1 MSKAFTVGGGI
12 FLSGLSALFYYK
24 NQNNDYPNINSSNT
38 SGNDSILKN
47 LVFERNLTENT
58 GLVVS
63 DNSNNFGVISGGSS
77 GKGNNSIIPD
87 GKEALRFGF
96 PGPIN
101 DVGIRQSYAYS
112 FNRMLRNPNWANIN
126 IDKVAEHIT
135 KQSLEGEANRE
146 KSKFK
151 EDDSIPKKFRSLL
164 SDYFRS
170 GFDRGHLAPAG
181 NNKSSQ
187 IAMDETFYLTNISPQ
202 VGDGFNRHYWSYLE
216 IFVRNLT
223 KSFDDVYCITGPLYL
238 PSQDPDTKKWYVK
251 YQVIGN
257 PPNVAV
263 PTHFYKIV
271 LTKNSNSPAHFI
283 QGFVL
288 PNDRVSDKINLE
300 NFIVPIEAIEKASG
314 LEFFSSVDKD
324 KNRVYDLCKH
334 TVCAVRPYKPKI
346 DPSEKQPR
354 LPAPPK

>member
-112 FNRMLRNPNWANIN
+112 FNRMLRNPNWAN
-126 IDKVAEHIT
+126 
-135 KQSLEGEANRE
+135 
-146 KSKFK
+146 
-151 EDDSIPKKFRSLL
+151 
-164 SDYFRS
+164 YFRS

-187 IAMDETFYLTNISPQ
+187 TAMDETFYLTNISPQ